1 MMYFTIFQ
9 MQMSKRYPEAI
20 QKEKQCYC
28 QPDDEHFKE
37 TAEKHKYNWSLFTL
51 QPHNIQKHIT
61 VDVKNTSYLL
71 LS

>member
-1 MMYFTIFQ
+1 MYFTIFQ

-37 TAEKHKYNWSLFTL
+37 TAEKHKYN
-51 QPHNIQKHIT
+51 
-61 VDVKNTSYLL
+61 
-71 LS
+71 